1 MGNEITI
8 ASTTFSNKA
17 MAMKCARKM
26 IEKDL
31 AACAQVDGPII
42 SIYQWE
48 GKVCEDVEWKV
59 ELKISSAKKSL
70 LQETILRDHEYDL
83 PQWCFYKASASKEY
97 SRWVQTGN

>member
-1 MGNEITI
+1 MLNEVKVNCKKYFMSNEIII
-8 ASTTFSNKA
+8 ASTTFSSEEKA
-17 MAMKCARKM
+17 FEMCSRKM

-59 ELKISSAKKSL
+59 ELKTSHL
-70 LQETILRDHEYDL
+70 LKLKNCKNQF
-83 PQWCFYKASASKEY
+83 C
-97 SRWVQTGN
+97 

>member
-1 MGNEITI
+1 MDKEISI
-8 ASTTFSNKA
+8 ASTTFANKA
-17 MAMKCARKM
+17 KAIECARKV

-31 AACAQVDGPII
+31 AACAQVHGPII

-59 ELKISSAKKSL
+59 ELKISSAKRSL
-70 LQETILRDHEYDL
+70 LQETILQNHEFDL